1 MKKFFKLPFYMALGM
16 LATVSMTAC
25 NEDENGRDAEESAKE
40 QVLKK
45 AIEPYVNHTVI
56 PTYTAMADA
65 AVDMYD
71 RCVTM
76 QEHFTAGMLTA
87 DDVKAAGSAWN
98 EARKHWELSE
108 AFLFGAAA
116 DYNID
121 PHIDSWPL
129 DKTAMDNMLNNA
141 GQMALMSP
149 DYVGS
154 NLGYGLLGFHAV
166 EYMLFQLDATEDHAG
181 PRDVSKYT
189 AQEMIYL
196 TSVAGDLRNQCV
208 RLEASWAGM
217 DNISDV
223 KRTILEEAELEPTF
237 NYGLSMLNA
246 GKGGSKYVNYQDA
259 AEEII
264 QGCIDIA
271 DEVGNTKIGRP
282 VNGSSEEDKNYI
294 ESPYS
299 LNSIVDFTDNILSIR
314 NSYEGSNEGDASVS
328 DYIRSVNPV
337 LDAKMKTAIREAV
350 AVIEKIPEPFAKNAA
365 TNADAKAAVTIVGT
379 DLVDVLEE
387 VMATLSKN

>member
-1 MKKFFKLPFYMALGM
+1 MKTFFKWPVHMALGALIATSMIACSDSDGDDSNLLIKEDM
-16 LATVSMTAC
+16 LKSAMT
-25 NEDENGRDAEESAKE
+25 
-40 QVLKK
+40 
-45 AIEPYVNHTVI
+45 PYVNETVI
-56 PTYTAMADA
+56 PTYKAMADA
-65 AVDMYD
+65 AIDMYD
-71 RCVTM
+71 KCVAM
-76 QEHFTAGMLTA
+76 QEAHTAGNLTT
-87 DDVKAAGSAWN
+87 DLIKAAGEAWN
-98 EARKHWELSE
+98 TSRKYWELSE

-141 GQMALMSP
+141 GQMAQMSP
-149 DYVGS
+149 EYVGN

-166 EYMLFQLDATEDHAG
+166 EYMLFQLDASETQSLPH
-181 PRDVSKYT
+181 SLTYT
-189 AQEMIYL
+189 KEEMIYL

-208 RLEASWAGM
+208 RLEASWAGVN
-217 DNISDV
+217 NISSE
-223 KRTILEEAELEPTF
+223 KQEILEEAELEPTF
-237 NYGLSMLNA
+237 DYGSSMINA

-282 VNGSSEEDKNYI
+282 VNGSSTEDKNYI

-299 LNSIVDFTDNILSIR
+299 LNSIVDFTDNIISIQ
-314 NSYEGSNEGDASVS
+314 NAYTGSNAGDASIS
-328 DYIRSVNPV
+328 DYIQHIDPA
-337 LDAKMKTAIREAV
+337 LDAELKAAIEKS
-350 AVIEKIPEPFAKNAA
+350 ITTIKKIPEPFAKSAT

-379 DLVDVLEE
+379 DLVNVLGK
-387 VMATLSKN
+387 VMTALSKY